1 MAKGIK
7 GITIEIGGE
16 TTGLQ
21 KALGKVNKGAKEVQD
36 ELKQVDKLL
45 KFNPGNT
52 ELIAQKQ
59 KLLGDQIGK
68 TSEKLDVLR
77 AAQEKV
83 EKAFK
88 SGDLKEEQYRSF
100 NRELV
105 QTESQLKSLKD
116 QMGSLQKEQDDIG
129 KSTQRMERYFEAAG
143 KSVDDFSD
151 TLGAG
156 LTNAIKRGTANSR
169 QLEIALEKIGKAALG
184 NDADIDRF
192 KKSLDSI
199 DDGKS
204 IQNVRKD
211 LQKLSKD
218 AQSAKKETDGL
229 GDSLTNLVAGAAAG
243 AGIGSIIEKSFD
255 ISSLDTKIEISFE
268 VPESSKKSVK
278 EAVRSVVNYG
288 VDAEESLEGVR
299 RQWALN
305 KDASDEANA
314 AIVKGA
320 GAIASAYSGIDFTE
334 LIQETNEIASGLDIS
349 NEAALGLIDS
359 LLKAGFPPEQLDI
372 IAEYGMQLEEAGFNA
387 AEIQHIFEQGIDTK
401 TWNID
406 NLLDGVKEGRI
417 RMAEFGQE
425 IPKAFGELLEQADMS
440 KSKFQEW
447 GEAVAGGGENGAKAM
462 SEVVEWLNTIEND
475 TERNALGAQIFGTM
489 WEDQGDNLTSVFQ
502 GIDGAIDQ
510 TKTNTD
516 GLNDSISKL
525 DQDPT
530 VQFREALGNLMVAL
544 TPIMT
549 TIAEVVTKITEWAA
563 ANPTL
568 VATIVGIVTAVGALL
583 GIFVALTPIIAAI
596 AGLATVLGVSFGA
609 IAAPVLIVI
618 GVIAALVAAGVALWK
633 NWDTIK
639 AKASSIW
646 NSVKSTISEKV
657 TAAASVVTTKFNDI
671 KKSIVDKITAA
682 KTAVGEAVEAIKGF
696 FSKMKLKMPK
706 IQLPKLPHF
715 KLTGSFSLNP
725 PSVPKLGVDWY
736 DKGGIFTGPQIIGV
750 GEKRP
755 EFVGALDDLRAIVS
769 ASMREVMNGGGT
781 TNNST
786 SSTVNFD
793 GFMRGATLVVRE
805 EADIEKIARELYRH
819 TKAAARRNGVVT

>member
-88 SGDLKEEQYRSF
+88 AGDLKEEQYRSF

-105 QTESQLKSLKD
+105 QTETQLKSLKD

-211 LQKLSKD
+211 LQKLGKD

-255 ISSLDTKIEISFE
+255 ISALDTKIEISFE

-320 GAIASAYSGIDFTE
+320 GAIASAYAGIDFIE
-334 LIQETNEIASGLDIS
+334 LIQETNEIAAALFIS
-349 NEAALGLIDS
+349 NEEALALADS
-359 LLKAGFPPEQLDI
+359 LLKAGFPPEQIDT
-372 IAEYGMQLEEAGFNA
+372 IAEYGQQMADAGFEA
-387 AEIQHIFEQGIDTK
+387 KEIQSIFEAGIDTK

-406 NLLDGVKEGRI
+406 NLMDGVKEARI
-417 RMAEFGQE
+417 QMASFGLE
-425 IPKAFGELLEQADMS
+425 VPKALEDVLKKTDVSS
-440 KSKFQEW
+440 KKMKEW
-447 GEAVAGGGENGAKAM
+447 GEAVAEGGEGGSKAM
-462 SEVVEWLNTIEND
+462 AEVATWIDTIED
-475 TERNALGAQIFGTM
+475 KAVRNEIGTKIFGTK
-489 WEDQGDNLTSVFQ
+489 WEDQGANMIAVFN
-502 GIDGAIDQ
+502 GVSDAVDQ
-510 TKTNTD
+510 TKTNAD

-530 VQFREALGNLMVAL
+530 VQFREALGNLMIAL
-544 TPIMT
+544 APVMQ
-549 TIAEVVTKITEWAA
+549 TIANV
-563 ANPTL
+563 
-568 VATIVGIVTAVGALL
+568 
-583 GIFVALTPIIAAI
+583 
-596 AGLATVLGVSFGA
+596 
-609 IAAPVLIVI
+609 
-618 GVIAALVAAGVALWK
+618 
-633 NWDTIK
+633 
-639 AKASSIW
+639 
-646 NSVKSTISEKV
+646 
-657 TAAASVVTTKFNDI
+657 
-671 KKSIVDKITAA
+671 
-682 KTAVGEAVEAIKGF
+682 
-696 FSKMKLKMPK
+696 
-706 IQLPKLPHF
+706 
-715 KLTGSFSLNP
+715 
-725 PSVPKLGVDWY
+725 
-736 DKGGIFTGPQIIGV
+736 
-750 GEKRP
+750 
-755 EFVGALDDLRAIVS
+755 
-769 ASMREVMNGGGT
+769 
-781 TNNST
+781 
-786 SSTVNFD
+786 
-793 GFMRGATLVVRE
+793 
-805 EADIEKIARELYRH
+805 
-819 TKAAARRNGVVT
+819 